1 MPSWPRYATPPVVM
15 FALTGRKSTSS
26 SIVGSIAARSRSAK
40 AANIRRTTSTFGSD
54 TVPKYCGAGIRPLT
68 RGDLGARVAAV
79 PELPTNSELTAE
91 ILREPDGVRLLLGGE
106 LDMNG
111 VIETERA
118 VQEAAADAGGRLTID
133 LDALTF
139 MDLFGARALLRVAD
153 EVNRPGREVVIVNPR
168 RHVRRLFEL
177 ITDLAPGRNLVGEL
191 VRRN

>member
-1 MPSWPRYATPPVVM
+1 M
-15 FALTGRKSTSS
+15 
-26 SIVGSIAARSRSAK
+26 
-40 AANIRRTTSTFGSD
+40 
-54 TVPKYCGAGIRPLT
+54 
-68 RGDLGARVAAV
+68 GARVAAV
-79 PELPTNSELTAE
+79 PDLPTSSELTAE

-118 VQEAAADAGGRLTID
+118 VHEAAADAGARLTID
-133 LDALTF
+133 LAGLTF

-153 EVNRPGREVVIVNPR
+153 EANRPGREVIIVNPR

-191 VRRN
+191 VRRD